1 MDSSMNTAVLS
12 RFRIRLGLDELDRQV
27 LALTAAL
34 WLLQFAFM
42 VSRNLSG
49 GTHPDGGTIF
59 ARFITAVTALLLSLG
74 LYWVLKR
81 GPGLPPLTR
90 FFETATLG
98 VPACALL
105 ALVDQFALSRLAAES
120 SLAPGGAAGLFV
132 NPGEYVFTFG
142 FFFWIF
148 VAWSALV
155 ATLSNAEQQRKH
167 ERRLSAVQTA
177 AAAAQL
183 KALQLQFHPHFL
195 FNTLNVLSGLI
206 GIGRSVD
213 AERVIQNLSAF
224 LRHTLAASPDKLV
237 PLKEELEFQRSYV
250 NIQSIRFGN
259 RLRVRYSI
267 EEACNEAL
275 TPSLLLL
282 PLVENALKHA
292 MARTEGAVTATIGA
306 QRQGDSLE
314 LWVADER
321 DGRDS
326 GESASGFGIGLVNVR
341 ERLRALYGE
350 RASLVAGP
358 TRLGWLSRLTI
369 PWTLRQ

>member
-1 MDSSMNTAVLS
+1 
-12 RFRIRLGLDELDRQV
+12 
-27 LALTAAL
+27 
-34 WLLQFAFM
+34 
-42 VSRNLSG
+42 
-49 GTHPDGGTIF
+49 
-59 ARFITAVTALLLSLG
+59 
-74 LYWVLKR
+74 
-81 GPGLPPLTR
+81 
-90 FFETATLG
+90 
-98 VPACALL
+98 
-105 ALVDQFALSRLAAES
+105 
-120 SLAPGGAAGLFV
+120 V

-155 ATLSNAEQQRKH
+155 ATLSNAEQQREH
-167 ERRLSAVQTA
+167 QRHLSDVRSA

-206 GIGRSVD
+206 GIGRSTD
-213 AERVIQNLSAF
+213 AERVIQNLSSF
-224 LRHTLAASPDKLV
+224 LRHTLASSPDKLV
-237 PLKEELEFQRSYV
+237 PVKDELEFQRSYV

-259 RLRVRYSI
+259 RLRVRYAV
-267 EEACNEAL
+267 EEGCNQAL

-282 PLVENALKHA
+282 PLIENALKHA
-292 MARTEGAVTATIGA
+292 MARTEGTVTVVIGA

-321 DGRDS
+321 DGKEID
-326 GESASGFGIGLVNVR
+326 ESAAGFGIGLVNVR

-369 PWTLRQ
+369 PWTVQ

>member
-1 MDSSMNTAVLS
+1 MNTAILS
-12 RFRIRLGLDELDRQV
+12 RFRTRLGLHELDRQV

-42 VSRNLSG
+42 VSRNLSS
-49 GTHPDGGTIF
+49 GTHPDGGAIF
-59 ARFITAVTALLLSLG
+59 ARFITALTALLLSLG

-105 ALVDQFALSRLAAES
+105 ALVDQFALARLSAEYPAS
-120 SLAPGGAAGLFV
+120 PGVFV

-155 ATLSNAEQQRKH
+155 ATLSNAEQLREH
-167 ERRLSAVQTA
+167 ERHLSAVKSA

-183 KALQLQFHPHFL
+183 RALQLQFHPHFL

-206 GIGRSVD
+206 GIGRSID

-237 PLKEELEFQRSYV
+237 PLAEELEFQRSYV

-259 RLRVRYSI
+259 RLRVRYAV
-267 EEACNEAL
+267 EDACSGAL

-282 PLVENALKHA
+282 PLIENALKHA
-292 MARTEGAVTATIGA
+292 MARTEGAVTVTIGA
-306 QRQGDSLE
+306 QRQGDALE

-321 DGRDS
+321 DGKES
-326 GESASGFGIGLVNVR
+326 GASATGFGIGLVNVR
-341 ERLRALYGE
+341 ERLQALYGE
-350 RASLVAGP
+350 RAAFVAGP
-358 TRLGWLSRLTI
+358 TKLGWLSRLSI
-369 PWTLRQ
+369 PWTVVQ

>member
-1 MDSSMNTAVLS
+1 MIVDASLE
-12 RFRIRLGLDELDRQV
+12 RGQL
-27 LALTAAL
+27 AAL
-34 WLLQFAFM
+34 AEVEQLVAGQHAPGMRDQRVQQIVFAG
-42 VSRNLSG
+42 RQGNR
-49 GTHPDGGTIF
+49 D
-59 ARFITAVTALLLSLG
+59 AALI
-74 LYWVLKR
+74 
-81 GPGLPPLTR
+81 
-90 FFETATLG
+90 
-98 VPACALL
+98 
-105 ALVDQFALSRLAAES
+105 DQFALAGLSAEYHS
-120 SLAPGGAAGLFV
+120 APGLFV
-132 NPGEYVFTFG
+132 NPGEYVFAFG

-155 ATLSNAEQQRKH
+155 ATLSNAEQQREH
-167 ERRLSAVQTA
+167 ERHLSAVKSA

-183 KALQLQFHPHFL
+183 RALQLQFHPHFL

-206 GIGRSVD
+206 GIGRSTD

-259 RLRVRYSI
+259 RLRVQYAI

-275 TPSLLLL
+275 APSLLLL

-292 MARTEGAVTATIGA
+292 MARTEGAVTVTIGA
-306 QRQGDSLE
+306 QRHGDSLE

-321 DGRDS
+321 AGKES
-326 GESASGFGIGLVNVR
+326 GDPVSGFGIGLVNVR
-341 ERLRALYGE
+341 ERLQALYGE
-350 RASLVAGP
+350 RASLAAGP

-369 PWTLRQ
+369 PWTLAR